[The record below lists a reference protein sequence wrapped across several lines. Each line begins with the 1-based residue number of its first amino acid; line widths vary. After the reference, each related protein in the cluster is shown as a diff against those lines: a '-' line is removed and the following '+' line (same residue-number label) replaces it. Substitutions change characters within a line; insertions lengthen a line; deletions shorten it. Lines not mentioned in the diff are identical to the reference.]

1 MKQYFRIARNRNK
14 IRAQNFRKAPQLS
27 LCGVALVFPVGGELP
42 YAEQNGY
49 QQSSVTIQAAIDL
62 VYSDGYHADKLKKIA
77 VNRNN
82 VLQCEYTRIHYPDA
96 EILEYDGIDECIRAI
111 KRGEAGCT
119 LVEALRAVRLL
130 GGDKS
135 LEMLPLT
142 DTCGFCFGVSYGD
155 TGLLRVLNHG
165 LSILG
170 DDYGISHAYQYVGDI
185 TSYNM
190 RDFMRTHMWV
200 VYLLAAV
207 LAVWLLCI
215 FIVRYRMLKRISEV
229 EAKHNHA
236 LQQALMKAQQ
246 ANCARQ
252 LFLNNLSHDIR
263 TPLNGILGLGEIN
276 QKTAD
281 PEILHENQSKIRDAE
296 EHLLAIMNNTLEMTQ
311 LESGDLPDTNEP
323 VDRAA
328 VTALIENR
336 IRQQIKKK
344 GLTLVHEC
352 SGTPEVFPLVY
363 GSAVGLQDIFQHIL
377 ENAVKYTRSG
387 GRIDWREEWSTAEDG
402 RLLYRSIIT
411 DTGISMKPEFLKHI
425 YEPFAQERCYVRTS
439 YTGTGL
445 GLAIVHSLI
454 ERMHGT
460 IHIESRENEGTRVE
474 INLPFTVCPE
484 QPEKA
489 AETAAPFTLTGRK
502 ILVVEN
508 EVVPHEA

>member
-14 IRAQNFRKAPQLS
+14 VRTQNFRKAPQLS

-49 QQSSVTIQAAIDL
+49 QQSSVTIQTAIDL

-96 EILEYDGIDECIRAI
+96 EILEYDGIDKCIRAI

-119 LVEALRAVRLL
+119 LVETLRALRLL
-130 GGDKS
+130 GEDKS

-155 TGLLRVLNHG
+155 TGLPRVLNHG

-200 VYLLAAV
+200 VYPLAAV

-215 FIVRYRMLKRISEV
+215 FIVRYRMLKRISEA

-236 LQQALMKAQQ
+236 LQQALMKARQ
-246 ANCARQ
+246 ANYARQ

-263 TPLNGILGLGEIN
+263 TPLNVILGLGEIN

-281 PEILHENQSKIRDAE
+281 PEILRENQSKIRDAE

-311 LESGDLPDTNEP
+311 LE
-323 VDRAA
+323 
-328 VTALIENR
+328 
-336 IRQQIKKK
+336 
-344 GLTLVHEC
+344 
-352 SGTPEVFPLVY
+352 
-363 GSAVGLQDIFQHIL
+363 
-377 ENAVKYTRSG
+377 
-387 GRIDWREEWSTAEDG
+387 
-402 RLLYRSIIT
+402 
-411 DTGISMKPEFLKHI
+411 
-425 YEPFAQERCYVRTS
+425 
-439 YTGTGL
+439 
-445 GLAIVHSLI
+445 
-454 ERMHGT
+454 
-460 IHIESRENEGTRVE
+460 
-474 INLPFTVCPE
+474 
-484 QPEKA
+484 KA
-489 AETAAPFTLTGRK
+489 AEAAAPVTLTGRK
-502 ILVVEN
+502 ILVVED
-508 EVVPHEA
+508 EVVPP

>member
-1 MKQYFRIARNRNK
+1 MKQYFRIAKNRNK
-14 IRAQNFRKAPQLS
+14 VRTQNFRKAPQLS

-49 QQSSVTIQAAIDL
+49 QQNSVTIQTAIDL
-62 VYSDGYHADKLKKIA
+62 VYSDGYHAGKLKKIA

-96 EILEYDGIDECIRAI
+96 EILEYDGIDKCIRAI

-119 LVEALRAVRLL
+119 LVKALRAVRL
-130 GGDKS
+130 
-135 LEMLPLT
+135 
-142 DTCGFCFGVSYGD
+142 
-155 TGLLRVLNHG
+155 
-165 LSILG
+165 LG

-215 FIVRYRMLKRISEV
+215 FIMRYRMLKQISEA

-246 ANCARQ
+246 ANYAHQ

-263 TPLNGILGLGEIN
+263 TPLNVILSLGEIN

-281 PEILHENQSKIRDAE
+281 PEILRENQSKIRDAE

-311 LESGDLPDTNEP
+311 
-323 VDRAA
+323 
-328 VTALIENR
+328 
-336 IRQQIKKK
+336 
-344 GLTLVHEC
+344 
-352 SGTPEVFPLVY
+352 
-363 GSAVGLQDIFQHIL
+363 
-377 ENAVKYTRSG
+377 
-387 GRIDWREEWSTAEDG
+387 
-402 RLLYRSIIT
+402 
-411 DTGISMKPEFLKHI
+411 
-425 YEPFAQERCYVRTS
+425 
-439 YTGTGL
+439 
-445 GLAIVHSLI
+445 
-454 ERMHGT
+454 
-460 IHIESRENEGTRVE
+460 
-474 INLPFTVCPE
+474 
-484 QPEKA
+484 PEKA
-489 AETAAPFTLTGRK
+489 AEAAAPVTLTGRK

>member
-14 IRAQNFRKAPQLS
+14 IRTQNFRKAPQLS

-62 VYSDGYHADKLKKIA
+62 VYSDGYHAVKLKKIA

-96 EILEYDGIDECIRAI
+96 EILEYDSIDECIRAI

-155 TGLLRVLNHG
+155 TGLPHVLNYG

-215 FIVRYRMLKRISEV
+215 FIMRYRMLKQISEA

-246 ANCARQ
+246 ANYARQ
-252 LFLNNLSHDIR
+252 LFLNN
-263 TPLNGILGLGEIN
+263 
-276 QKTAD
+276 
-281 PEILHENQSKIRDAE
+281 
-296 EHLLAIMNNTLEMTQ
+296 
-311 LESGDLPDTNEP
+311 
-323 VDRAA
+323 
-328 VTALIENR
+328 
-336 IRQQIKKK
+336 
-344 GLTLVHEC
+344 
-352 SGTPEVFPLVY
+352 
-363 GSAVGLQDIFQHIL
+363 
-377 ENAVKYTRSG
+377 
-387 GRIDWREEWSTAEDG
+387 
-402 RLLYRSIIT
+402 
-411 DTGISMKPEFLKHI
+411 
-425 YEPFAQERCYVRTS
+425 
-439 YTGTGL
+439 
-445 GLAIVHSLI
+445 
-454 ERMHGT
+454 
-460 IHIESRENEGTRVE
+460 
-474 INLPFTVCPE
+474 VCPE

-489 AETAAPFTLTGRK
+489 AETAAPVTLTGRK
-502 ILVVEN
+502 ILIVED
-508 EVVPHEA
+508 EVVPHKA

>member
-1 MKQYFRIARNRNK
+1 M
-14 IRAQNFRKAPQLS
+14 
-27 LCGVALVFPVGGELP
+27 GGELP

-49 QQSSVTIQAAIDL
+49 QQSSVTIQTAIDL
-62 VYSDGYHADKLKKIA
+62 VYSDGYHTGKLKKIA

-130 GGDKS
+130 GEDKS

-215 FIVRYRMLKRISEV
+215 FIMRYRMLKRISEA

-236 LQQALMKAQQ
+236 LQQALMKA
-246 ANCARQ
+246 
-252 LFLNNLSHDIR
+252 
-263 TPLNGILGLGEIN
+263 
-276 QKTAD
+276 
-281 PEILHENQSKIRDAE
+281 
-296 EHLLAIMNNTLEMTQ
+296 
-311 LESGDLPDTNEP
+311 
-323 VDRAA
+323 
-328 VTALIENR
+328 
-336 IRQQIKKK
+336 
-344 GLTLVHEC
+344 
-352 SGTPEVFPLVY
+352 
-363 GSAVGLQDIFQHIL
+363 
-377 ENAVKYTRSG
+377 
-387 GRIDWREEWSTAEDG
+387 
-402 RLLYRSIIT
+402 
-411 DTGISMKPEFLKHI
+411 
-425 YEPFAQERCYVRTS
+425 
-439 YTGTGL
+439 
-445 GLAIVHSLI
+445 
-454 ERMHGT
+454 
-460 IHIESRENEGTRVE
+460 
-474 INLPFTVCPE
+474 
-484 QPEKA
+484 
-489 AETAAPFTLTGRK
+489 
-502 ILVVEN
+502 
-508 EVVPHEA
+508 

>member
-1 MKQYFRIARNRNK
+1 M
-14 IRAQNFRKAPQLS
+14 
-27 LCGVALVFPVGGELP
+27 GGELP

-49 QQSSVTIQAAIDL
+49 QQSSVTIQTAIDL

-96 EILEYDGIDECIRAI
+96 EILEYDGIDKCIRAI

-130 GGDKS
+130 GEDKS

-215 FIVRYRMLKRISEV
+215 FIVRYRMLKRISEA

-246 ANCARQ
+246 ANYARQ
-252 LFLNNLSHDIR
+252 VFLNN
-263 TPLNGILGLGEIN
+263 
-276 QKTAD
+276 
-281 PEILHENQSKIRDAE
+281 
-296 EHLLAIMNNTLEMTQ
+296 
-311 LESGDLPDTNEP
+311 
-323 VDRAA
+323 
-328 VTALIENR
+328 
-336 IRQQIKKK
+336 
-344 GLTLVHEC
+344 
-352 SGTPEVFPLVY
+352 
-363 GSAVGLQDIFQHIL
+363 
-377 ENAVKYTRSG
+377 
-387 GRIDWREEWSTAEDG
+387 
-402 RLLYRSIIT
+402 
-411 DTGISMKPEFLKHI
+411 
-425 YEPFAQERCYVRTS
+425 
-439 YTGTGL
+439 
-445 GLAIVHSLI
+445 
-454 ERMHGT
+454 
-460 IHIESRENEGTRVE
+460 
-474 INLPFTVCPE
+474 VCPE

-489 AETAAPFTLTGRK
+489 AEAAAPVTLTGRK
-502 ILVVEN
+502 ILIVED
-508 EVVPHEA
+508 EVVPHDA